1 MASPVTRSVRIVTV
15 TQSQSLFLTT
25 TALSLV
31 FCSPSLHFTV
41 ALSIYPI
48 QFKPQI
54 YPWPPISPE
63 LKTKD
68 IQNAFAEFENQN
80 GGFKIKWKDD
90 TSLLIVFQDPVVA
103 KRAYLQTLA
112 FPPPALA
119 PSSGQAMSIRP
130 YDGLDAQAIIHT
142 VNSRGQHSSSASR
155 SHTARSAS
163 ISVFPNARSLSG
175 AGNPSFRGLN
185 ASTSNSSN
193 IAIPEHP
200 NGRDREPSPTLPSL
214 PSHPTLNSLIS
225 SSLGVEF

>member
-1 MASPVTRSVRIVTV
+1 M
-15 TQSQSLFLTT
+15 LCFL
-25 TALSLV
+25 S
-31 FCSPSLHFTV
+31 S
-41 ALSIYPI
+41 
-48 QFKPQI
+48 
-54 YPWPPISPE
+54 
-63 LKTKD
+63 
-68 IQNAFAEFENQN
+68 
-80 GGFKIKWKDD
+80 
-90 TSLLIVFQDPVVA
+90 A

-225 SSLGVEF
+225 SSLGEAVAGSSTPSDPAILTTSLQASSSESSGGPRIGDPGKRMLGHALGVRHPSFGQRVHGSNGNNGPNGAVDNMRDVQRAMGGLVVAE